1 MEELIEK
8 AKNKDEEAYEK
19 IINEIKPIL
28 YRVAKA
34 KLDNEEDI
42 HDAISET
49 IFDAYEK
56 LYELKENK
64 YFQTWIIRILINRC
78 NYIYKINTRHLRL
91 IEKTTSADSID
102 NYYDNSI
109 DKLEGKINFE
119 MMIDKL
125 NPDEKIVFVLYFYLN
140 YDTTEISKILN
151 INVNTIKS
159 RLLRGKE
166 KIARLFRKGGVEYDK

>member
-19 IINEIKPIL
+19 IINEIKPVL

-34 KLDNEEDI
+34 RLDNEEDI

-56 LYELKENK
+56 LRELKENK
-64 YFQTWIIRILINRC
+64 YFQTWIIRIFINRC

-91 IEKTTSADSID
+91 IEKTTSSNFMND
-102 NYYDNSI
+102 YYDNSI

-119 MMIDKL
+119 MLINNLKY
-125 NPDEKIVFVLYFYLN
+125 DEKIVFVLYFYLN
-140 YDTTEISKILN
+140 YDTNEISKILN
-151 INVNTIKS
+151 VNVNTIKS

-166 KIARLFRKGGVEYDK
+166 KIAKQFRKGGVEYDK

>member
-8 AKNKDEEAYEK
+8 AKNKDEEAYEI

-49 IFDAYEK
+49 IFSAYEK
-56 LYELKENK
+56 LSELKENK

-78 NYIYKINTRHLRL
+78 NYIYKTNSRHLRL
-91 IEKTTSADSID
+91 IEKTTYSDSID
-102 NYYDNSI
+102 NYYDDSI

-119 MMIDKL
+119 MLIENL
-125 NPDEKIVFVLYFYLN
+125 NSDEKIVFVLYFYLN
-140 YDTTEISKILN
+140 YDTNEISKILN
-151 INVNTIKS
+151 VNVNTIKS

-166 KIARLFRKGGVEYDK
+166 KIAKLFRKGGAEYDK